1 MPDLILAK
9 IIKLMVW
16 NNDVVKLLEIN
27 KSLQN
32 EITTVRQFKDTTE
45 QKIKSDYDQK
55 VDEIGKELTIV
66 TSEKQKAEAQLKILR
81 QEYSELESE
90 FIMYK

>member
-1 MPDLILAK
+1 M
-9 IIKLMVW
+9 
-16 NNDVVKLLEIN
+16 KLLEIN

>member
-1 MPDLILAK
+1 
-9 IIKLMVW
+9 MVW